1 MMVCLGSSF
10 VYLGYVFVVLL
21 GLATVVAE
29 VMPPAT
35 IAADSLEENFGQPL
49 VLCDGRSKCLNVGFF
64 R

>member
-29 VMPPAT
+29 VMPPVT
-35 IAADSLEENFGQPL
+35 TAADSLKKNFGQEL
-49 VLCDGRSKCLNVGFF
+49 VLCDGRSKRLNVRFF